1 MQALKFDTLGYV
13 KQLTSAGVDPQV
25 AEIHAMTMA
34 NAFGMYIDNLVTAD
48 YLDATLDKRFAE
60 FDLRMER
67 RLAEQDSKFERRFA
81 EQEKRTSDLELAISD
96 KFAEQEKRTSDLE
109 LAISDKFAEQDSKF
123 DARFNKLERELGS
136 LNAVA
141 RINTAIMFLLLANVA
156 LPALSRFLS

>member
-34 NAFGMYIDNLVTAD
+34 NAFGMYIDNLVTTE
-48 YLDATLDKRFAE
+48 YLDATLGKRFAE

-67 RLAEQDSKFERRFA
+67 RFGEQDSEFERRF
-81 EQEKRTSDLELAISD
+81 R
-96 KFAEQEKRTSDLE
+96 
-109 LAISDKFAEQDSKF
+109 EQDSKF
-123 DARFNKLERELGS
+123 DARFNNLERELGS
-136 LNAVA
+136 LKSVA

-156 LPALSRFLS
+156 LPTLSKFLS

>member
-34 NAFGMYIDNLVTAD
+34 NAFGMYIDNLVTTE

-67 RLAEQDSKFERRFA
+67 RFA
-81 EQEKRTSDLELAISD
+81 EQEKRTSDLELAIID
-96 KFAEQEKRTSDLE
+96 RFAEQEKRTSDLE
-109 LAISDKFAEQDSKF
+109 LAISDKFAEQDSKLERGFREQDSKF
-123 DARFNKLERELGS
+123 DARFNNLERELGS
-136 LNAVA
+136 LKSVA

-156 LPALSRFLS
+156 LPALSKFLS

>member
-34 NAFGMYIDNLVTAD
+34 NAFGMYIDNLVTTD

-67 RLAEQDSKFERRFA
+67 RFAEQDSKFA
-81 EQEKRTSDLELAISD
+81 EQN
-96 KFAEQEKRTSDLE
+96 
-109 LAISDKFAEQDSKF
+109 SKF

>member
-34 NAFGMYIDNLVTAD
+34 NAFGMYIDNLVTTD

-81 EQEKRTSDLELAISD
+81 EQA
-96 KFAEQEKRTSDLE
+96 KRTSDLE

-123 DARFNKLERELGS
+123 TSRFNKLERDLGS
-136 LNAVA
+136 LKSVA

-156 LPALSRFLS
+156 LPALSKFLS

>member
-34 NAFGMYIDNLVTAD
+34 NAFGMYIDNVVTTE

-67 RLAEQDSKFERRFA
+67 RFA
-81 EQEKRTSDLELAISD
+81 EQN
-96 KFAEQEKRTSDLE
+96 
-109 LAISDKFAEQDSKF
+109 SKF
-123 DARFNKLERELGS
+123 DRRFTEQDGKFDVRFNNLERELGS
-136 LNAVA
+136 LNSVV

-156 LPALSRFLS
+156 LPALSKFLS

>member
-34 NAFGMYIDNLVTAD
+34 NAFGMYIDNLVTTD

-67 RLAEQDSKFERRFA
+67 RFA
-81 EQEKRTSDLELAISD
+81 EQN
-96 KFAEQEKRTSDLE
+96 
-109 LAISDKFAEQDSKF
+109 SKF
-123 DARFNKLERELGS
+123 DRRFTEQDGKFDVRFNNLERELGS
-136 LNAVA
+136 LNSVV

-156 LPALSRFLS
+156 LPALSKFLS

>member
-1 MQALKFDTLGYV
+1 VQALKFDTLGYV

-34 NAFGMYIDNLVTAD
+34 NAFGMYIDNVVTTE

-67 RLAEQDSKFERRFA
+67 RFAEQDSKVERRF
-81 EQEKRTSDLELAISD
+81 R
-96 KFAEQEKRTSDLE
+96 
-109 LAISDKFAEQDSKF
+109 EQDSKF
-123 DARFNKLERELGS
+123 DARFNNLERELSS
-136 LNAVA
+136 LKSVA

-156 LPALSRFLS
+156 LPALSKFLS

>member
-1 MQALKFDTLGYV
+1 VQALKFDTLGYV

-34 NAFGMYIDNLVTAD
+34 NAFGMYIDNVVTTD

-67 RLAEQDSKFERRFA
+67 RFA
-81 EQEKRTSDLELAISD
+81 EQN
-96 KFAEQEKRTSDLE
+96 
-109 LAISDKFAEQDSKF
+109 SKF
-123 DARFNKLERELGS
+123 DRRFTEQDGKFDVRFNNLERELGS
-136 LNAVA
+136 LNSVV

-156 LPALSRFLS
+156 LPALSKFLS

>member
-34 NAFGMYIDNLVTAD
+34 NAFGMYIDNVVTTE

-67 RLAEQDSKFERRFA
+67 RFAEQDLKFERRF
-81 EQEKRTSDLELAISD
+81 R
-96 KFAEQEKRTSDLE
+96 
-109 LAISDKFAEQDSKF
+109 EQDSKF
-123 DARFNKLERELGS
+123 DARFNNLERELGS
-136 LNAVA
+136 LKSVA
-141 RINTAIMFLLLANVA
+141 RINTAIMFLLLANVM
-156 LPALSRFLS
+156 LPTLSKFLS

>member
-1 MQALKFDTLGYV
+1 VQALKFDTLGYV

-34 NAFGMYIDNLVTAD
+34 NAFGMYIDNLVTTE

-67 RLAEQDSKFERRFA
+67 RFGEQDSEFERRF
-81 EQEKRTSDLELAISD
+81 R
-96 KFAEQEKRTSDLE
+96 
-109 LAISDKFAEQDSKF
+109 EQDSKF
-123 DARFNKLERELGS
+123 DARFNNLERELGS
-136 LNAVA
+136 LKSVA

-156 LPALSRFLS
+156 LPTLSKFLS

>member
-34 NAFGMYIDNLVTAD
+34 NAFGMYIDNLVTTE

-60 FDLRMER
+60 FDLGMER
-67 RLAEQDSKFERRFA
+67 RFVEQDAKLAEQDLKMQRMFAEQDSKFERRF
-81 EQEKRTSDLELAISD
+81 R
-96 KFAEQEKRTSDLE
+96 
-109 LAISDKFAEQDSKF
+109 EQDSKF
-123 DARFNKLERELGS
+123 DSRFNNLERELGS
-136 LNAVA
+136 LKSVA

-156 LPALSRFLS
+156 LPALSKFLS

>member
-1 MQALKFDTLGYV
+1 VQALKFDTLGYV

-34 NAFGMYIDNLVTAD
+34 NAFGMYIDNLVTTE

-67 RLAEQDSKFERRFA
+67 RFAEQDSKFAEQNSKFDRRFT
-81 EQEKRTSDLELAISD
+81 EQEA
-96 KFAEQEKRTSDLE
+96 
-109 LAISDKFAEQDSKF
+109 KF

-136 LNAVA
+136 LNSVA

-156 LPALSRFLS
+156 LPTLSKFLS

>member
-34 NAFGMYIDNLVTAD
+34 NAFGMYIDNLVTTE

-67 RLAEQDSKFERRFA
+67 RFGEQDSKFERRF
-81 EQEKRTSDLELAISD
+81 R
-96 KFAEQEKRTSDLE
+96 
-109 LAISDKFAEQDSKF
+109 EQDSKF
-123 DARFNKLERELGS
+123 DSRFNKLERDLGS
-136 LNAVA
+136 LKSVA

>member
-1 MQALKFDTLGYV
+1 VQALKFDTLGYV

-34 NAFGMYIDNLVTAD
+34 NAFGMYIDNVVTTE

-67 RLAEQDSKFERRFA
+67 RFAEQDSKVERRF
-81 EQEKRTSDLELAISD
+81 R
-96 KFAEQEKRTSDLE
+96 
-109 LAISDKFAEQDSKF
+109 EQDSKF
-123 DARFNKLERELGS
+123 DARFNNLERELGS
-136 LNAVA
+136 LKSVA

-156 LPALSRFLS
+156 LPALSKFLS

>member
-13 KQLTSAGVDPQV
+13 KQLTSAGVDPKV

-34 NAFGMYIDNLVTAD
+34 NAFGMYIDNLVTTE

-67 RLAEQDSKFERRFA
+67 RFGEQDSKFERRF
-81 EQEKRTSDLELAISD
+81 R
-96 KFAEQEKRTSDLE
+96 
-109 LAISDKFAEQDSKF
+109 EQDSKF
-123 DARFNKLERELGS
+123 DSRFNKLERDLGS
-136 LNAVA
+136 LNSVV

-156 LPALSRFLS
+156 LPTLSKFLS